1 MNVVVKSTKRI
12 IYNYVICIFI
22 SISLIVGLNHYGLKA
37 IDGIRAFTSGESVY
51 MKAQQEASRQLT
63 NYVFTSNPEY
73 YANFKAQLQVP
84 INDSL
89 ARIALEHNQHHAIA
103 KKHLLLGKN
112 ISEDVDNIIW
122 VYRNFKS
129 LSQFKKAITIWKAAD
144 QLVIDLEN
152 QGKKIDEHIKKN
164 IVYSAAEKEQLARDI
179 DRTCKLLTQKGNEF
193 DASLTENSRLVN
205 KTVLTINTLMAFIIF
220 ICIVGISVKYIHKL
234 SVIQKKTMA
243 QNEILLKTNEEM
255 DLFTHS
261 VSHDL
266 RSPITSLMGI
276 ITLAEAEQ
284 EPRQRREYFA
294 LMKRILFRQDEFILK
309 IIQFSKNKRTDLHIQ
324 EIHLPSFFEYLVQ
337 DLEHSGEIKVDLKLD
352 IEDAT
357 ICIDTFRLDIICKN
371 LISNAIKYADPEKEK
386 AFISISVKV
395 AQGILSLIFE
405 DNGIGI
411 HHKHQSKI
419 FNLFY
424 VTTHHNKGSGIGLYL
439 VKEMISKLDGEI
451 DVHSSNGEGSI
462 FSIKIPTL
470 A

>member
-73 YANFKAQLQVP
+73 YANFQAQLQVP

-89 ARIALEHNQHHAIA
+89 ARISLDNNQHYTIA
-103 KKHLLLGKN
+103 QKHLLLGKN
-112 ISEDVDNIIW
+112 IPEDIENIIW
-122 VYRNFKS
+122 VYDNFKS
-129 LSQFKKAITIWKAAD
+129 LSQFKKAIGIWKAAD
-144 QLVIDLEN
+144 QLVADLEN
-152 QGKKIDEHIKKN
+152 QGKKINEHIKQN
-164 IVYSAAEKEQLARDI
+164 IIFSSAEKEQLARNI

-193 DASLTENSRLVN
+193 DETLTENSRLVN

-220 ICIVGISVKYIHKL
+220 ICIVGISVKYIHRL
-234 SVIQKKTMA
+234 SLLQKNTMA
-243 QNEILLKTNEEM
+243 QNKILLQTNEEM

-276 ITLAEAEQ
+276 IALAEVE
-284 EPRQRREYFA
+284 EDRKQRSEYFS
-294 LMKRILFRQDEFILK
+294 LMKRILTRQDDFILK

-324 EIHLPSFFEYLVQ
+324 EIHLPSFFDHLVQ
-337 DLEHSGEIKVDLKLD
+337 DLEHSGDIKIDLKLD

-357 ICIDTFRLDIICKN
+357 ICIDAFRLDIICRN

-386 AFISISVKV
+386 AFISVSVKV
-395 AQGILSLIFE
+395 AHGVLSLIFE

-419 FNLFY
+419 FNMFY

-451 DVHSSNGEGSI
+451 NVHSSNGEGST

>member
-37 IDGIRAFTSGESVY
+37 IDGIRAFTSGESIY

-73 YANFKAQLQVP
+73 YANFLTQLQVP

-89 ARIALEHNQHHAIA
+89 ARISLDSNQHRDIA
-103 KKHLLLGKN
+103 RKHLLLGKN
-112 ISEDVDNIIW
+112 IPEDIENIIW
-122 VYRNFKS
+122 VYHNFKS
-129 LSQFKKAITIWKAAD
+129 LSQFKKAIGIWKAAD
-144 QLVIDLEN
+144 HLIISLEN
-152 QGKKIDEHIKKN
+152 QGKEIDERIRKN
-164 IVYSAAEKEQLARDI
+164 IPFSFAEKELLARNI
-179 DRTCKLLTQKGNEF
+179 DKLCKLLTKKGNEF
-193 DASLTENSRLVN
+193 DETLTENSRMVN
-205 KTVLTINTLMAFIIF
+205 KTLLTINTLMAFIIF

-234 SVIQKKTMA
+234 SVLQKKTMA
-243 QNEILLKTNEEM
+243 QNKILLQTNEEL

-276 ITLAEAEQ
+276 IALAEVE
-284 EPRQRREYFA
+284 ENTKQRSEYFS
-294 LMKRILFRQDEFILK
+294 LMKRILTRQDDFILK

-324 EIHLPSFFEYLVQ
+324 EIHLPSFFEHLVQ
-337 DLEHSGEIKVDLKLD
+337 DLEHSGEIEIDLQLD

-357 ICIDTFRLDIICKN
+357 ICIDAFRLDIICRN
-371 LISNAIKYADPEKEK
+371 LISNAIKYADPEKEE
-386 AFISISVKV
+386 AFIGISVKV
-395 AQGILSLIFE
+395 AQGILSLTFE

-411 HHKHQSKI
+411 RHEHQAKI
-419 FNLFY
+419 FNMFY
-424 VTTHHNKGSGIGLYL
+424 VTTHQNKGSGIGLYL
-439 VKEMISKLDGEI
+439 VKEMIAKLDGEI
-451 DVHSSNGEGSI
+451 NVNSSNGKGSI

>member
-51 MKAQQEASRQLT
+51 MKAQQEAARQLT

-73 YANFKAQLQVP
+73 YTNFQAQLQVP

-89 ARIALEHNQHHAIA
+89 ARISLDSNQHHTIA

-112 ISEDVDNIIW
+112 IPEDIENIIW
-122 VYRNFKS
+122 VYKNFKS
-129 LSQFKKAITIWKAAD
+129 LSQFKKAIGIWKAAD

-152 QGKKIDEHIKKN
+152 QGKKIDERIKQN
-164 IVYSAAEKEQLARDI
+164 VVFSSVEKEQLARNI

-193 DASLTENSRLVN
+193 DETLTENSRLVN

-220 ICIVGISVKYIHKL
+220 ICIVGISVKYIHRL
-234 SVIQKKTMA
+234 SLLQKNTMA
-243 QNEILLKTNEEM
+243 QNKILLQTNEEM

-276 ITLAEAEQ
+276 IALAEVE
-284 EPRQRREYFA
+284 EDRKQRSEYFS
-294 LMKRILFRQDEFILK
+294 LMKRILTRQDDFILK

-324 EIHLPSFFEYLVQ
+324 EIHLPSFFEHLIQ
-337 DLEHSGEIKVDLKLD
+337 DLEHSGDIKIDLKLD
-352 IEDAT
+352 VEDAT
-357 ICIDTFRLDIICKN
+357 ICIDAFRLDIICRN
-371 LISNAIKYADPEKEK
+371 LISNAIKYADPEKEE

-395 AQGILSLIFE
+395 AHGVLSLIFE

-419 FNLFY
+419 FNMFY

-451 DVHSSNGEGSI
+451 NVHSSNGEGSV

>member
-73 YANFKAQLQVP
+73 YTNFRAQLQVP

-89 ARIALEHNQHHAIA
+89 ARISLDSNMHHTVAH
-103 KKHLLLGKN
+103 KHLLLGKN
-112 ISEDVDNIIW
+112 IPEDIENIIW
-122 VYRNFKS
+122 VYKNFKS
-129 LSQFKKAITIWKAAD
+129 LSQFKKAIGIWKAAD
-144 QLVIDLEN
+144 QLVISLED
-152 QGKKIDEHIKKN
+152 QGKKIDERIKRN
-164 IVYSAAEKEQLARDI
+164 IVFSTAEKEQLARNI

-193 DASLTENSRLVN
+193 DATLTENSRLVN
-205 KTVLTINTLMAFIIF
+205 KTLLTINTLMAFIIF

-234 SVIQKKTMA
+234 SVLQKDTMA
-243 QNEILLKTNEEM
+243 QNKILLQTNEEM

-276 ITLAEAEQ
+276 ITLAEVE
-284 EPRQRREYFA
+284 EDHKQRNEYFS
-294 LMKRILFRQDEFILK
+294 LMRRILTRQDDFILK

-324 EIHLPSFFEYLVQ
+324 EIHLPSFFEHLVQ
-337 DLEHSGEIKVDLKLD
+337 DLEHSGDIKIDLKLN
-352 IEDAT
+352 IEDIT
-357 ICIDTFRLDIICKN
+357 ISIDAFRLDIICRN

-395 AQGILSLIFE
+395 AQGMLSLIFE

-411 HHKHQSKI
+411 QQKHQAKI
-419 FNLFY
+419 FNMFY

-439 VKEMISKLDGEI
+439 VKEMINKLDGEI
-451 DVHSSNGEGSI
+451 NVNSSNGEGSV

>member
-12 IYNYVICIFI
+12 VYNYVICIFI

-73 YANFKAQLQVP
+73 YTNFQAQLQVP

-89 ARIALEHNQHHAIA
+89 ARISLDSNHHHSIA
-103 KKHLLLGKN
+103 HKHLLLGKN
-112 ISEDVDNIIW
+112 IAEDIENIIW
-122 VYRNFKS
+122 VYKNFKS
-129 LSQFKKAITIWKAAD
+129 LSQFKKAIGIWKAAD

-152 QGKKIDEHIKKN
+152 QGKKIDERIQRN
-164 IVYSAAEKEQLARDI
+164 IAFSAAEKEQLARNI

-193 DASLTENSRLVN
+193 DATLTENSRLVN

-234 SVIQKKTMA
+234 SLLQKNTMA
-243 QNEILLKTNEEM
+243 QNKILLQTNEEL

-276 ITLAEAEQ
+276 ITLAEVE
-284 EPRQRREYFA
+284 EDRKQRSEYFS
-294 LMKRILFRQDEFILK
+294 LMKRILTRQDDFILK

-324 EIHLPSFFEYLVQ
+324 EIHLPSFFRHLIQ
-337 DLEHSGEIKVDLKLD
+337 DLEHSGDIKVDLKLD
-352 IEDAT
+352 IEDTT
-357 ICIDTFRLDIICKN
+357 ISIDAFRLDIICRN

-395 AQGILSLIFE
+395 AQGLLSLIFE

-411 HHKHQSKI
+411 HDKHQSKI
-419 FNLFY
+419 FNMFY

-439 VKEMISKLDGEI
+439 VKEMINKLDGEI
-451 DVHSSNGEGSI
+451 NVHSSNGEGST